1 MYSGTTL
8 LTKGTIE
15 EINRALLDLLKK
27 INELSESII
36 KIESRIKKLESQ
48 NN

>member
-1 MYSGTTL
+1 MYQGTTL
-8 LTKGTIE
+8 VSQATLD

-27 INELSESII
+27 LNELSV
-36 KIESRIKKLESQ
+36 RISKLEKKLE